1 MPFKE
6 LRGQRLSLVVGIVGA
21 LGFMLQGYD
30 QAVTNGLLTL
40 NSFVKTFPSIDT
52 INTTGA
58 QESHNSTIQG
68 MFIDACICFGFCDG
82 VAPQT

>member
-1 MPFKE
+1 MFFSE
-6 LRGQRLSLVVGIVGA
+6 LRGPRLSLAVGIVGA

-40 NSFVKTFPSIDT
+40 DSFVKTFPTIDT
-52 INTTGA
+52 VNTTGA

-68 MFIDACICFGFCDG
+68 MFPSLDLGCSES
-82 VAPQT
+82 V